1 MLRTLAIRNF
11 AIINELDLRLEAGF
25 TAITG
30 ETGAGKSILVDALGL
45 LLGDRAESSLV
56 APGCKQ
62 AELAASFTL
71 EGMPHARDWL
81 EEQAMEED
89 DELLLRRVI
98 SADGRSRAWINGR
111 SATIGQLG
119 ELGALL
125 VEIHGQHEHQ
135 QLEKPDSQRRLLD
148 SEIPAD
154 QVSAVARAFSDWRAA
169 RAELERFEQDAGD
182 PDQLELLRFQ
192 CRELDELNLLDGE
205 FDELEK
211 EQERLSRSDDI
222 RLAAGRA
229 TAALDQDEAPSVRGL
244 LHEALHE
251 LGRVGE
257 FEPRLAEAAGMLEE
271 ARINIDEAFAV
282 VERVGEEESG
292 DPARLSEVNRRLEKS
307 LDLARKHRI
316 EPGELPALAT
326 ALSARLDRL
335 EHQGE
340 RRGELEGAVETAE
353 LAWRKHAGALS
364 AARAKA
370 ARSLSARACE
380 CLAELGMDQASL
392 AFRVTPDAGSAPT
405 AHGLDRI
412 AIEFSAN
419 PGQPPR
425 PLAKVASGGELS
437 RVALALMIAC
447 GHRQGPHTR
456 IFDEVDAGVGGE
468 TAHAVGRFLCQAAG
482 EGQALCVT
490 HLAQV
495 AACADHQMRVIK
507 CSENGATTTRIE
519 QLGAEARKTEIAR
532 MLGNAD
538 STTSLAHAE
547 EMLRKGGIECEV

>member
-1 MLRTLAIRNF
+1 MLRALAIRNF
-11 AIINELDLRLEAGF
+11 AIISELDLKLEPGF

-56 APGCKQ
+56 APESKQ
-62 AELAASFTL
+62 AELAATFSL

-81 EEQAMEED
+81 EAQAMEED

-98 SADGRSRAWINGR
+98 SADGRSRAWVNGR
-111 SATIGQLG
+111 SATVGQLG

-135 QLEKPDSQRRLLD
+135 QLEKPDTQRRLLD
-148 SEIPAD
+148 GEIEAD
-154 QVSAVARAFSDWRAA
+154 RVITVAEAFNDWRAA
-169 RAELERFEQDAGD
+169 RLNLERLEKDAGD

-192 CRELDELNLLDGE
+192 CRELDQLNLLDGE
-205 FDELEK
+205 FAELEK
-211 EQERLSRSDDI
+211 DQERLSRSDEI
-222 RLAAGRA
+222 RLAASRS
-229 TAALDQDEAPSVRGL
+229 TAALDHDESPSVRTL
-244 LHEALHE
+244 LHETLHE
-251 LGRVGE
+251 LGRVAE

-271 ARINIDEAFAV
+271 ARINVDEAFAV
-282 VERVGEEESG
+282 IERVGEEETG
-292 DPARLSEVNRRLEKS
+292 DPERLAEVNHRLEKS
-307 LDLARKHRI
+307 LDLARKHRV
-316 EPGELPALAT
+316 EPGDLPALA
-326 ALSARLDRL
+326 ASLNDRLGRL

-340 RRGELEGAVETAE
+340 RRGELEKAIEIAE
-353 LAWRKHAGALS
+353 QAWRKHADALS
-364 AARAKA
+364 ETRMKA
-370 ARSLSARACE
+370 AKSLSAKACE

-392 AFRVTPDAGSAPT
+392 VFRVTPDTCSAPT
-405 AHGLDRI
+405 AHGQDRI

-437 RVALALMIAC
+437 RVALALMIAT

-468 TAHAVGRFLCQAAG
+468 TAHAVGRFLRQAAG

-495 AACADHQMRVIK
+495 AACADHQLRVTK
-507 CSENGATTTRIE
+507 FSENGTTTTRIE
-519 QLGAEARKTEIAR
+519 QLDSKGREKEIAR
-532 MLGNAD
+532 MLGSAE
-538 STTSLAHAE
+538 SSTSLAHAA
-547 EMLRKGGIECEV
+547 EMLGKG

>member
-1 MLRTLAIRNF
+1 MLRALAIRNF
-11 AIINELDLRLEAGF
+11 AIISELDLKLEPGF

-56 APGCKQ
+56 APESKQ
-62 AELAASFTL
+62 AELAATFSL

-81 EEQAMEED
+81 EAQAMEED

-98 SADGRSRAWINGR
+98 SADGRSRAWVNGR
-111 SATIGQLG
+111 SATVGQLG

-135 QLEKPDSQRRLLD
+135 QLEKPDTQRRLLD
-148 SEIPAD
+148 GEIEAD
-154 QVSAVARAFSDWRAA
+154 RVITVAEAFNDWRAA
-169 RAELERFEQDAGD
+169 RLNLERLEKDAGD

-192 CRELDELNLLDGE
+192 CRELDQLNLLDGE
-205 FDELEK
+205 FAELEK
-211 EQERLSRSDDI
+211 DQERLSRSDEI
-222 RLAAGRA
+222 RLAASRS
-229 TAALDQDEAPSVRGL
+229 TAALDHDESPSVRTL
-244 LHEALHE
+244 LHETLHE
-251 LGRVGE
+251 LGRVAE
-257 FEPRLAEAAGMLEE
+257 FEPRLAEAASMLEE
-271 ARINIDEAFAV
+271 ARINVDEAFAV
-282 VERVGEEESG
+282 IERVGEEETG
-292 DPARLSEVNRRLEKS
+292 DPERLAEVNHRLEKS
-307 LDLARKHRI
+307 LDLARKHRV
-316 EPGELPALAT
+316 EPGDLPALA
-326 ALSARLDRL
+326 ASLNDRLGRL

-340 RRGELEGAVETAE
+340 RRGELEKAIEIAE
-353 LAWRKHAGALS
+353 QAWRKHADALS
-364 AARAKA
+364 ETRMKA
-370 ARSLSARACE
+370 AKSLSAKACE

-392 AFRVTPDAGSAPT
+392 VFRVTPDTCSAPT
-405 AHGLDRI
+405 AHGQDRI

-437 RVALALMIAC
+437 RVALALMIAT

-468 TAHAVGRFLCQAAG
+468 TAHAVGRFLRQAAG

-495 AACADHQMRVIK
+495 AACADHQLRVTK
-507 CSENGATTTRIE
+507 FSENGTTTTRIE
-519 QLGAEARKTEIAR
+519 QLDSKGREKEIAR
-532 MLGNAD
+532 MLGSAE
-538 STTSLAHAE
+538 SSTSLAHAA
-547 EMLRKGGIECEV
+547 EMLGKG

>member
-1 MLRTLAIRNF
+1 MLRALAIRNF
-11 AIINELDLRLEAGF
+11 AIISELDLKLEPGF

-56 APGCKQ
+56 APESKQ
-62 AELAASFTL
+62 AELAATFSL

-81 EEQAMEED
+81 EAQAMEED

-98 SADGRSRAWINGR
+98 SADGRSRAWVNGR
-111 SATIGQLG
+111 SATVGKLG

-135 QLEKPDSQRRLLD
+135 QLEKPDTQRRLLD
-148 SEIPAD
+148 GEIEAD
-154 QVSAVARAFSDWRAA
+154 RVITVAEAFNDWRAA
-169 RAELERFEQDAGD
+169 RLNLERLEKDAGD

-192 CRELDELNLLDGE
+192 CRELDQLNLLDGE
-205 FDELEK
+205 FAELEK
-211 EQERLSRSDDI
+211 DQERLSRSDEI
-222 RLAAGRA
+222 RLAASRS
-229 TAALDQDEAPSVRGL
+229 TAALDHDESPSVRPL
-244 LHEALHE
+244 LHETLHE
-251 LGRVGE
+251 LGRVAE

-271 ARINIDEAFAV
+271 ARINVDEAFAV
-282 VERVGEEESG
+282 IERVGEEETG
-292 DPARLSEVNRRLEKS
+292 DPERLAEVNHRLEKS
-307 LDLARKHRI
+307 LDLARKHRV
-316 EPGELPALAT
+316 EPGDLPALA
-326 ALSARLDRL
+326 ASLNDRLGRL

-340 RRGELEGAVETAE
+340 RRGELEKAIEIAE
-353 LAWRKHAGALS
+353 QAWRKHADALS
-364 AARAKA
+364 ETRMKA
-370 ARSLSARACE
+370 AKSLSAKACE

-392 AFRVTPDAGSAPT
+392 VFRVTPDTCSAPT
-405 AHGLDRI
+405 AHGQDRI

-437 RVALALMIAC
+437 RVALALMIAT

-468 TAHAVGRFLCQAAG
+468 TAHAVGRFLRQAAG

-495 AACADHQMRVIK
+495 AACADHQLRVTK
-507 CSENGATTTRIE
+507 FSENGTTTTRIE
-519 QLGAEARKTEIAR
+519 QLDSKGREKEIAR
-532 MLGNAD
+532 MLG
-538 STTSLAHAE
+538 STESSTSLAHAA
-547 EMLRKGGIECEV
+547 EMLGKG

>member
-1 MLRTLAIRNF
+1 MLRALAIHNF
-11 AIINELDLRLEAGF
+11 AIISELDLKLEPGF

-62 AELAASFTL
+62 AELAATFSL
-71 EGMPHARDWL
+71 EGMAPARDWL

-111 SATIGQLG
+111 NATIGQLG
-119 ELGALL
+119 KLGALL

-135 QLEKPDSQRRLLD
+135 QLEKPDTQRGLLD
-148 SEIPAD
+148 GEVAEDRVI
-154 QVSAVARAFSDWRAA
+154 AVAEAFSAWRTA
-169 RAELERFEQDAGD
+169 RRDLERFEQDAGD

-192 CRELDELNLLDGE
+192 CRELEELNLLEGE
-205 FDELEK
+205 FAELEK

-222 RLAAGRA
+222 RLAASRSS
-229 TAALDQDEAPSVRGL
+229 AALDHDEAPSVRGL
-244 LHEALHE
+244 LHQALHE
-251 LGRVGE
+251 LGHVGE

-271 ARINIDEAFAV
+271 ARINVDEAFAV
-282 VERVGEEESG
+282 IERVGDAESG
-292 DPARLSEVNRRLEKS
+292 DPERLAVVNRRLEKS

-316 EPGELPALAT
+316 EPGELPALT
-326 ALSARLDRL
+326 ASLSERLDRL

-340 RRGELEGAVETAE
+340 RRGELEQAVEIAE
-353 LAWRKHAGALS
+353 QAWRKQADALS
-364 AARAKA
+364 AARKEA
-370 ARSLSARACE
+370 AQSLSARACE
-380 CLAELGMDQASL
+380 CLAELGMDRASL
-392 AFRVTPDAGSAPT
+392 AFEVTPDADTAPT
-405 AHGLDRI
+405 AHGRDRI

-437 RVALALMIAC
+437 RVALALMIAT

-468 TAHAVGRFLCQAAG
+468 TAHAVGRFLRQAAG
-482 EGQALCVT
+482 DGQALCVT

-495 AACADHQMRVIK
+495 AACADHQLSVTK
-507 CSENGATTTRIE
+507 HSENGATTTRIE
-519 QLGAEARKTEIAR
+519 SLDVEDRKKEIAR
-532 MLGNAD
+532 MLGSAE
-538 STTSLAHAE
+538 SSASLAHAS
-547 EMLRKGGIECEV
+547 EMLGKV

>member
-1 MLRTLAIRNF
+1 MLRALAIRNF
-11 AIINELDLRLEAGF
+11 AIISELDLKLEPGF

-62 AELAASFTL
+62 AELAATFTL
-71 EGMPHARDWL
+71 EGVPHAREWL

-135 QLEKPDSQRRLLD
+135 QLEKPDTQRRLLD
-148 SEIPAD
+148 GEIPPD
-154 QVSAVARAFSDWRAA
+154 LVTAVAESFGDWRSAQQ
-169 RAELERFEQDAGD
+169 ELERFEQEAGD

-244 LHEALHE
+244 LHEALQE

-257 FEPRLAEAAGMLEE
+257 FEPRLAEAADMLEE
-271 ARINIDEAFAV
+271 ARINVDEAFAM
-282 VERVGEEESG
+282 VERVGEEEAG
-292 DPARLSEVNRRLEKS
+292 DPERLAEVNRRLQKS

-316 EPGELPALAT
+316 EPGELPALAVS
-326 ALSARLDRL
+326 LGERLDRL

-340 RRGELEGAVETAE
+340 RRGELERAVEAADRTWRQHAE
-353 LAWRKHAGALS
+353 ALS
-364 AARAKA
+364 KARAEA
-370 ARSLSARACE
+370 SRSLSARVCE
-380 CLAELGMDQASL
+380 CLSELGMDQASL
-392 AFRVTPDAGSAPT
+392 AFQVTPDADSTPT
-405 AHGLDRI
+405 VHGRDRV

-419 PGQPPR
+419 AGQPPR
-425 PLAKVASGGELS
+425 PLARVASGGELS
-437 RVALALMIAC
+437 RVALALMIAS

-468 TAHAVGRFLCQAAG
+468 TAHAVGRFLRQAAG
-482 EGQALCVT
+482 DGQALCVT

-495 AACADHQMRVIK
+495 AACADHQLRVIK
-507 CSENGATTTRIE
+507 YSEKGATTTRIE
-519 QLGAEARKTEIAR
+519 QLGAKARKTEIAR
-532 MLGNAD
+532 MLGSAE
-538 STTSLAHAE
+538 SSTSLAHAE
-547 EMLRKGGIECEV
+547 EMLGKGGI

>member
-11 AIINELDLRLEAGF
+11 AIISELDLKLEPGF

-62 AELAASFTL
+62 AELAATFSL

-81 EEQAMEED
+81 EAQAMEED

-98 SADGRSRAWINGR
+98 SADGRSRAWVNGR
-111 SATIGQLG
+111 SATVGQLG

-148 SEIPAD
+148 GEIEAD

-326 ALSARLDRL
+326 T
-335 EHQGE
+335 Q
-340 RRGELEGAVETAE
+340 
-353 LAWRKHAGALS
+353 
-364 AARAKA
+364 
-370 ARSLSARACE
+370 
-380 CLAELGMDQASL
+380 
-392 AFRVTPDAGSAPT
+392 
-405 AHGLDRI
+405 
-412 AIEFSAN
+412 
-419 PGQPPR
+419 
-425 PLAKVASGGELS
+425 
-437 RVALALMIAC
+437 
-447 GHRQGPHTR
+447 
-456 IFDEVDAGVGGE
+456 
-468 TAHAVGRFLCQAAG
+468 
-482 EGQALCVT
+482 
-490 HLAQV
+490 
-495 AACADHQMRVIK
+495 
-507 CSENGATTTRIE
+507 
-519 QLGAEARKTEIAR
+519 
-532 MLGNAD
+532 
-538 STTSLAHAE
+538 
-547 EMLRKGGIECEV
+547 

>member
-1 MLRTLAIRNF
+1 MLRALAISNF
-11 AIINELDLRLEAGF
+11 AIISELDLRLEPGF

-62 AELAASFTL
+62 AELAATFGL
-71 EGMPHARDWL
+71 DGAPQARDWL

-98 SADGRSRAWINGR
+98 SSDGRSRAWINGR
-111 SATIGQLG
+111 SATISQLG

-135 QLEKPDSQRRLLD
+135 QLEKPDAQRRLLD
-148 SEIPAD
+148 SEID
-154 QVSAVARAFSDWRAA
+154 TDRVKAVAGAFNDWRLA
-169 RAELERFEQDAGD
+169 RRELERFEHEAGD
-182 PDQLELLRFQ
+182 ADQLELLRFQ
-192 CRELDELNLLDGE
+192 CRELDELNLLEGE

-222 RLAAGRA
+222 RLAASRA
-229 TAALDQDEAPSVRGL
+229 AAALDQDETPSVRGL

-251 LGRVGE
+251 LARVGD

-282 VERVGEEESG
+282 IERAGEEESG
-292 DPARLSEVNRRLEKS
+292 DPERLSEVNRRLEKC
-307 LDLARKHRI
+307 LDLARKHRV
-316 EPGELPALAT
+316 EPGDLPALAT
-326 ALSARLDRL
+326 SLSERLDRL

-340 RRGELEGAVETAE
+340 RRQELQEAVTTTEQS
-353 LAWRKHAGALS
+353 WRKQAEALS

-370 ARSLSARACE
+370 ARSLSARACK
-380 CLAELGMDQASL
+380 CLAELGMDQATL
-392 AFRVTPDAGSAPT
+392 DFQVAPDADSAPT

-412 AIEFSAN
+412 GIVFSAN
-419 PGQPPR
+419 TGQPPR
-425 PLAKVASGGELS
+425 PLARVASGGELS
-437 RVALALMIAC
+437 RVALALMIAS
-447 GHRQGPHTR
+447 GQQQGPRTR

-468 TAHAVGRFLCQAAG
+468 TAHAVGRFLRQAAG
-482 EGQALCVT
+482 DGQALCVT

-495 AACADHQMRVIK
+495 AACADHQLCVVK
-507 CSENGATTTRIE
+507 SSEQGATSTRIE
-519 QLGAEARKTEIAR
+519 RLEDETRQREIAR
-532 MLGNAD
+532 MLGSAE
-538 STTSLAHAE
+538 SSASLAHAA
-547 EMLRKGGIECEV
+547 EMLEKA